1 MKDIRNYSLLGHNT
15 FGIDAC
21 CRRFVEYAS
30 VEEARQ
36 IVASLSETDEP
47 LLLLGGG
54 SNLLLTQDYPGTVL
68 HSAILGVRV
77 VAEEGDKV
85 FLECGSGEV
94 FDDVVAYAVKHG
106 YHGAENLSL
115 IPGEVGA
122 SAVQNIGAYGA
133 EAKDIIYKVEAV
145 EIATG
150 RVVVFDNADC
160 EYSYRQSKFKHDWK
174 DKYLVTHVI
183 YRLQKT
189 FRPDL
194 DYGNIRSALE
204 AKHIAEPT
212 AQQLRDV
219 IIEIREAKLPDPKVL
234 GNAGSFFM
242 NPIVEKAKYE
252 ELAALYP
259 GMPHYTIDESHEKI
273 PAGWMIDQCG
283 WKGKSLGR
291 AGVHDKQALVLV
303 NRGGATGEEIV
314 KLCETIQED
323 VKQKFGIE
331 IHPEVN
337 VK

>member
-30 VEEARQ
+30 VEEAQQ
-36 IVASLSETDEP
+36 IVASLGETDEP

-106 YHGAENLSL
+106 YYGAENLSL

-145 EIATG
+145 EVATG
-150 RVVVFDNADC
+150 KVVWLSNEDCGYVTDRVDSSTSGTTSILSRMG
-160 EYSYRQSKFKHDWK
+160 YMS
-174 DKYLVTHVI
+174 
-183 YRLQKT
+183 
-189 FRPDL
+189 FRVL
-194 DYGNIRSALE
+194 SFLRSNMAISIPLW
-204 AKHIAEPT
+204 
-212 AQQLRDV
+212 Q
-219 IIEIREAKLPDPKVL
+219 PKV
-234 GNAGSFFM
+234 
-242 NPIVEKAKYE
+242 
-252 ELAALYP
+252 
-259 GMPHYTIDESHEKI
+259 
-273 PAGWMIDQCG
+273 
-283 WKGKSLGR
+283 
-291 AGVHDKQALVLV
+291 
-303 NRGGATGEEIV
+303 
-314 KLCETIQED
+314 
-323 VKQKFGIE
+323 
-331 IHPEVN
+331 
-337 VK
+337 

>member
-30 VEEARQ
+30 VEEAQQ
-36 IVASLSETDEP
+36 IVASLSEADEP

-145 EIATG
+145 EVATG
-150 RVVVFDNADC
+150 KVVWLSNEDC
-160 EYSYRQSKFKHDWK
+160 
-174 DKYLVTHVI
+174 
-183 YRLQKT
+183 
-189 FRPDL
+189 
-194 DYGNIRSALE
+194 G
-204 AKHIAEPT
+204 
-212 AQQLRDV
+212 
-219 IIEIREAKLPDPKVL
+219 
-234 GNAGSFFM
+234 
-242 NPIVEKAKYE
+242 
-252 ELAALYP
+252 
-259 GMPHYTIDESHEKI
+259 
-273 PAGWMIDQCG
+273 
-283 WKGKSLGR
+283 
-291 AGVHDKQALVLV
+291 
-303 NRGGATGEEIV
+303 
-314 KLCETIQED
+314 
-323 VKQKFGIE
+323 
-331 IHPEVN
+331 
-337 VK
+337 

>member
-145 EIATG
+145 EVATG
-150 RVVVFDNADC
+150 KVVWLSNEDCGYGSDRVNSSTSGTTSILSRTW
-160 EYSYRQSKFKHDWK
+160 YMS
-174 DKYLVTHVI
+174 
-183 YRLQKT
+183 
-189 FRPDL
+189 FRVL
-194 DYGNIRSALE
+194 SFLRSNMAISIPLW
-204 AKHIAEPT
+204 
-212 AQQLRDV
+212 Q
-219 IIEIREAKLPDPKVL
+219 PKV
-234 GNAGSFFM
+234 
-242 NPIVEKAKYE
+242 
-252 ELAALYP
+252 
-259 GMPHYTIDESHEKI
+259 
-273 PAGWMIDQCG
+273 
-283 WKGKSLGR
+283 
-291 AGVHDKQALVLV
+291 
-303 NRGGATGEEIV
+303 
-314 KLCETIQED
+314 
-323 VKQKFGIE
+323 
-331 IHPEVN
+331 
-337 VK
+337 

>member
-30 VEEARQ
+30 VEEAQQ
-36 IVASLSETDEP
+36 IVASLSEADEP

-145 EIATG
+145 EVATG
-150 RVVVFDNADC
+150 KWCGCRTKTADMVTDRVDSSTSGTTSILSRTWYMSFRVLSF
-160 EYSYRQSKFKHDWK
+160 
-174 DKYLVTHVI
+174 L
-183 YRLQKT
+183 RLNMAISIPLWQ
-189 FRPDL
+189 
-194 DYGNIRSALE
+194 
-204 AKHIAEPT
+204 
-212 AQQLRDV
+212 
-219 IIEIREAKLPDPKVL
+219 PKV
-234 GNAGSFFM
+234 
-242 NPIVEKAKYE
+242 
-252 ELAALYP
+252 
-259 GMPHYTIDESHEKI
+259 
-273 PAGWMIDQCG
+273 
-283 WKGKSLGR
+283 
-291 AGVHDKQALVLV
+291 
-303 NRGGATGEEIV
+303 
-314 KLCETIQED
+314 
-323 VKQKFGIE
+323 
-331 IHPEVN
+331 
-337 VK
+337 